1 MAFNVISLE
10 MKTVK
15 PEKLQLLKFFRLTLS
30 IPIVLFINTSCII
43 YKSNLIPCAKGKL
56 VV

>member
-1 MAFNVISLE
+1 
-10 MKTVK
+10 MKK
-15 PEKLQLLKFFRLTLS
+15 PHRFL
-30 IPIVLFINTSCII
+30 IPVRFDIFYANFD